1 MARFTIGRDDT
12 NDIIISDKSVSRQHA
27 ELYDLGDDVYK
38 LVDSG
43 SSNGTWCLGDAGWKP
58 VISAELEADSM
69 VKLGDYSTSVAAL
82 LMEADARVTRRASD
96 DETKQDTRRR

>member
-1 MARFTIGRDDT
+1 MKRYTIGRDET
-12 NDIIISDKSVSRQHA
+12 NDVIISDKSVSRQHA
-27 ELYDLGDDVYK
+27 ELYELGGDMFK

-58 VISAELEADSM
+58 VISAELESDAM

-82 LMEADARVTRRASD
+82 LMEAGVAIHRKAS
-96 DETKQDTRRR
+96 QDPTTQR